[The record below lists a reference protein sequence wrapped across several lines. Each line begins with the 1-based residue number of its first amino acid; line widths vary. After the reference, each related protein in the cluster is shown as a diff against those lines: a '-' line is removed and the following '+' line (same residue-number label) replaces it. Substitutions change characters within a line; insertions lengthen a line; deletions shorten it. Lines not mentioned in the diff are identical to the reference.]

1 MLGEIML
8 FVVEQVFLLVGCS
21 GRWVHADAE
30 YTVWGEGRSERQ
42 RRVYCLELFPVLT

>member
-1 MLGEIML
+1 MLGEILL
-8 FVVEQVFLLVGCS
+8 FMVEQVFLLVGCS

-30 YTVWGEGRSERQ
+30 CTVWGEGRSERQ